1 MSDYTKSSK
10 ATSNDLWGH
19 EAAQGGKTRAVRLRE
34 EEEAKGALKV
44 KYSGQAKGPWVPR
57 AIKKRCGGEFNV
69 QRNDAEEGAAAAALE
84 PASASAAS
92 ASVSAAG
99 SSSWNGAAD
108 LDDLADGDGKEARV
122 GGDAK
127 RARVEAPP
135 AAADRDEVAEG
146 APRLAQHIRSSAK
159 FVKVSAMAY
168 GLLEARRVTEANA
181 GAFFEVL
188 AAGMEDPYRLREK
201 EMRVAVRKLYG
212 AAIERRHLFPEE
224 CQLQL
229 RVWRLHL
236 LTQIE
241 LFTDDNFQFSRACKA
256 VREAVET
263 LPCIYPALE
272 PPGGKEKHL
281 SEHERPVWLC
291 AIFDCVEAA
300 MLHHKHLWAK
310 TTVDIVVR
318 AMVDRRQ
325 NFSDEQQRTLQEW
338 NARVKGQQIQRQQA
352 HQQSSIHAKRE
363 QTAYERK
370 EAEWHSADIT
380 TAKGGDVQGGNIDNW
395 MAKQGNN

>member
-34 EEEAKGALKV
+34 EEEAKSALKV

-57 AIKKRCGGEFNV
+57 AIKKRGGGEFNV
-69 QRNDAEEGAAAAALE
+69 QRDDAEEAPAASAPEA
-84 PASASAAS
+84 ASASAS
-92 ASVSAAG
+92 TSAAAAS

-108 LDDLADGDGKEARV
+108 LDDLTDGDGKEARA
-122 GGDAK
+122 GGEAK

-135 AAADRDEVAEG
+135 AAVERDEVAEG

-168 GLLEARRVTEANA
+168 GLLEARRVTEKNGA
-181 GAFFEVL
+181 AFFEVL
-188 AAGMEDPYRLREK
+188 TAGMEDPHRLRDK
-201 EMRVAVRKLYG
+201 EMRVAVRKLYN
-212 AAIERRHLFPEE
+212 AAIEKRHLFPEE

-229 RVWRLHL
+229 RVWRLHV

-241 LFTDDNFQFSRACKA
+241 LFTDDNFQFSRACKT
-256 VREAVET
+256 VREAVEG

-272 PPGGKEKHL
+272 PSGAKHL
-281 SEHERPVWLC
+281 PEHERSAWIP

-310 TTVDIVVR
+310 TTVDMVVK

-325 NFSDEQQRTLQEW
+325 NFSDAQQRTLQEW

-352 HQQSSIHAKRE
+352 HQQASIHARRE